1 MSIAMAVRLVLGLI
15 CGGTLT
21 WAVWDRSERELA
33 DRTKEEPHEGPRFLP
48 GISSYYLPMLMLLY
62 PILGVIVGGAQM
74 AVQITLGLLIRV
86 FLEMSVYY
94 VLLMAV
100 MPWLRRWVS
109 ARVCAMLWLLP
120 ARICPTLKKSS
131 RNRPLETAVSDV
143 WQPASWI
150 LWRL

>member
-1 MSIAMAVRLVLGLI
+1 MSMAMAVRLVLGLI
-15 CGGTLT
+15 CGLVLT
-21 WAVWDRSERELA
+21 WLVWDRSERELA
-33 DRTKEEPHEGPRFLP
+33 ERWDEEHLRPRFLP
-48 GISSYYLPMLMLLY
+48 FSGSYYLPTLMLLY
-62 PILGVIVGGAQM
+62 PILGAIVGGAQM
-74 AVQITLGLLIRV
+74 AVQLTLGLLIRV

>member
-1 MSIAMAVRLVLGLI
+1 MSAAMALRLLFGVL
-15 CGGTLT
+15 CGGVLA
-21 WAVWDRSERELA
+21 WVVWDRSERELA
-33 DRTKEEPHEGPRFLP
+33 DRAGREEHERPRFLP
-48 GISSYYLPMLMLLY
+48 FGGYYYLPMMMLLY

-74 AVQITLGLLIRV
+74 AVQLTLCALMRV
-86 FLEMSVYY
+86 FLELGVYY